1 MDINSLSK
9 NRYIRNFG
17 RDKKLIF
24 TVILIVLMWSLIY
37 LAIFY
42 KPSYK
47 SNAKIWIKNLATDEF
62 VANLSDESQLTPLT
76 AAGNPLLTQIEILK
90 SGQLKDFIAKQIRK
104 STVNKDKSINI
115 DKIIEVKNK
124 PGTDIL
130 SITFTW
136 DNPKEAKVLLNS
148 VLEEYDNINLL
159 INKKIRTARRKYI
172 ELNLSQIDKKLYEIR
187 DKLKKFKSTN
197 LAINIDEE
205 SIKLVDQ
212 KINTSTKLED
222 LDASI
227 NNTSSSVAELEDKLA
242 LKSAEAINA
251 VALGSGNQTLV
262 KLRGDLN
269 TSVQQYEFDSSK
281 LADTNPK
288 MIAQKNKITAINA
301 QIKDQ
306 IKLSLGKYAKNKGI
320 NIFDPVRERLVEN
333 LVTNQTKLIGLQAE
347 KLSINNT
354 IDKINLEQS
363 KIPQKKFTLDNLE
376 QEERTLSKAYD
387 QLREKQIEARIKEA
401 EAVSNVVVIDPPSA
415 PTGIS
420 FPAPLQVLIIAF
432 MLGCSFGFTVSIL
445 KTLIEDVCDDIESIE
460 EITGASIIGTIP
472 WLKHLILNDQY
483 QFIHGIAY
491 NNIVSN
497 LMIKCYKHN
506 TKVLTFTSSSLKKPQ
521 SSILYYLACRFKK
534 LGHSV
539 VVVDSDF
546 RIPTLL
552 EHALVDHKV
561 KTNLSD
567 LIVSLETKMRKSKI
581 IEAQDVLSALV
592 EDEKGIHHLGNKE
605 MVFDPYEY
613 FGTSSFEAII
623 AILKNEFDWVLI
635 DTGAAHITPEFLIIS
650 RLSDGVILFVN
661 KTITYTILKNISK
674 TLKNAGIPMV
684 GTIVREFGS
693 RLEKDYEKY
702 LRHQEDQII
711 GESEFELMNQ

>member
-187 DKLKKFKSTN
+187 NKIKQFKSTN

-212 KINTSTKLED
+212 KISTSAKMED
-222 LDASI
+222 LDANI
-227 NNTSSSVAELEDKLA
+227 NNTASSVAELEDKLA

-483 QFIHGIAY
+483 QFIHGIGR
-491 NNIVSN
+491 
-497 LMIKCYKHN
+497 
-506 TKVLTFTSSSLKKPQ
+506 LK
-521 SSILYYLACRFKK
+521 LN
-534 LGHSV
+534 V
-539 VVVDSDF
+539 
-546 RIPTLL
+546 
-552 EHALVDHKV
+552 
-561 KTNLSD
+561 
-567 LIVSLETKMRKSKI
+567 
-581 IEAQDVLSALV
+581 
-592 EDEKGIHHLGNKE
+592 
-605 MVFDPYEY
+605 
-613 FGTSSFEAII
+613 
-623 AILKNEFDWVLI
+623 
-635 DTGAAHITPEFLIIS
+635 
-650 RLSDGVILFVN
+650 
-661 KTITYTILKNISK
+661 
-674 TLKNAGIPMV
+674 
-684 GTIVREFGS
+684 
-693 RLEKDYEKY
+693 
-702 LRHQEDQII
+702 
-711 GESEFELMNQ
+711 

>member
-1 MDINSLSK
+1 MDINNINK

-24 TVILIVLMWSLIY
+24 TVVLIVLMWSLVY

-47 SNAKIWIKNLATDEF
+47 STAKIWIKDLATDEF
-62 VANLSDESQLTPLT
+62 VANLSEESQLTPLT

-90 SGQLKDFIAKQIRK
+90 SGQLKDFISKQIK
-104 STVNKDKSINI
+104 KNSAKKDKSINV
-115 DKIIEVKNK
+115 DKIIDVKNK

-130 SITFTW
+130 NITLTW
-136 DNPKEAKVLLNS
+136 DNPKEAQNLLNA

-187 DKLKKFKSTN
+187 DKIKQFKSTN

-212 KINTSTKLED
+212 KINTSSKLED

-227 NNTSSSVAELEDKLA
+227 NNTASSVAEMEDKLA
-242 LKSAEAINA
+242 LKSSEAINA

-269 TSVQQYEFDSSK
+269 TAMQQYEFDSSK

-354 IDKINLEQS
+354 IDKINSEQS
-363 KIPQKKFTLDNLE
+363 KIPQKKFTLDTLE

-401 EAVSNVVVIDPPSA
+401 EAVSNVVVIDPPSS
-415 PTGIS
+415 PIGIS
-420 FPAPLQVLIIAF
+420 FPAPMQVLIIAF
-432 MLGCSFGFTVSIL
+432 ILGCSFGFTVSIL

-497 LMIKCYKHN
+497 LMIKCYKN
-506 TKVLTFTSSSLKKPQ
+506 NIKVLTFTSSSLKKPQ

-539 VVVDSDF
+539 AVIDSDF

-552 EHALVDHKV
+552 EDALVDHKV
-561 KTNLSD
+561 KINLSD
-567 LIVSLETKMRKSKI
+567 LIVSLETKMRKTKA
-581 IEAQDVLSALV
+581 IEPQDVLSALV
-592 EDEKGIHHLGNKE
+592 EDEKGIMHLGNKE
-605 MVFDPYEY
+605 MVFEPYEY

-623 AILKNEFDWVLI
+623 KVLKSEFDWVLI

-674 TLKNAGIPMV
+674 TLKNASIPIV
-684 GTIVREFGS
+684 GTIVRESGS
-693 RLEKDYEKY
+693 RLESEYEKY

-711 GESEFELMNQ
+711 SESEFEVLT

>member
-1 MDINSLSK
+1 MDINNINK
-9 NRYIRNFG
+9 NRYFRNFV
-17 RDKKLIF
+17 RDKRLIF
-24 TVILIVLMWSLIY
+24 TVILIVLMWSLVY

-47 SNAKIWIKNLATDEF
+47 STAKIWIKDLATDEF
-62 VANLSDESQLTPLT
+62 VANLSEESQLTPLT

-90 SGQLKDFIAKQIRK
+90 SGQLKDFISKQIKK
-104 STVNKDKSINI
+104 SGAKKDKSINV
-115 DKIIEVKNK
+115 DKIIDVKNK

-130 SITFTW
+130 NITFTW
-136 DNPKEAKVLLNS
+136 DNPKEAQILLNS

-212 KINTSTKLED
+212 KINTSSKLED

-227 NNTSSSVAELEDKLA
+227 NNTASSVAEMEDKLT
-242 LKSAEAINA
+242 LKSSEAINA
-251 VALGSGNQTLV
+251 VALGSGNQTLM

-269 TSVQQYEFDSSK
+269 TAMQQYEFDSSK

-320 NIFDPVRERLVEN
+320 NIFDPVREKLVEN

-354 IDKINLEQS
+354 IDKINTEQS
-363 KIPQKKFTLDNLE
+363 KIPQKKFTLDTLE

-415 PTGIS
+415 PIGIS
-420 FPAPLQVLIIAF
+420 FPAPMQVFLIAF
-432 MLGCSFGFTVSIL
+432 ILGCFFGFTVSIL

-497 LMIKCYKHN
+497 LMIKCYKN
-506 TKVLTFTSSSLKKPQ
+506 NIKVLTFTSSSLKKPQ

-539 VVVDSDF
+539 AVIDSDF

-552 EHALVDHKV
+552 EDALVDHKV
-561 KTNLSD
+561 KINLSD
-567 LIVSLETKMRKSKI
+567 LIVSLETKMRKTK
-581 IEAQDVLSALV
+581 AVAPQDVLSALV
-592 EDEKGIHHLGNKE
+592 EDEKGIMHLGNKE
-605 MVFDPYEY
+605 MIFEPYEF
-613 FGTSSFEAII
+613 FGSSSFEAIVG
-623 AILKNEFDWVLI
+623 ILKNEFDWVLI

-674 TLKNAGIPMV
+674 TLKNAGIPIV
-684 GTIVREFGS
+684 GTIVRESGS
-693 RLEKDYEKY
+693 RLESEYEKY

-711 GESEFELMNQ
+711 NESEFEALT